1 MSDVLATLE
10 RAIARDPGDYR
21 AWHERAG
28 ILFAMGRMAD
38 ALASY
43 ERVIAIEPR
52 LAEPHDN
59 RGLVLQRMG
68 RFGEAIDSHGEA
80 IARNPRF
87 AVAYLRRAMALR
99 EFGRFE
105 EALADAEHAVALQP
119 RSAAA
124 LNARGIVRDDLGEP
138 GAAVQD
144 FEAALLLA
152 PGLVEA
158 HNNLGNALHGLGRHA
173 EAVAAFDQALAA
185 RPDYADAM
193 ANRALSLQELERFD
207 EAMAG
212 YDAALAVRPRFA
224 EARKRRAALHLLR
237 GDFRAGW
244 SDYDHAVRAARA
256 RQERARQETDGGVS
270 PVPWWEGQAL
280 QGKSILVSEPNGLGD
295 LIQYW
300 RFIPVLQAMGAS
312 VGVRAPSAM
321 RRLLEGGPWRP
332 RWVDEADDATGFDFQ
347 AHLWSIPRVLRT
359 EAATIPS
366 PTPYLRAEP
375 AVAARWSHLLEP
387 GKFHIGIHWQGKP
400 GRRIDA
406 GRSVPLAEFLPLA
419 RLPGVRLVS
428 LQRHVGLEQ
437 LRALPE
443 DMQVVDPG
451 PGFDAGPDAFVDTA
465 GLMAGLDLVVSS
477 DSAVAHLAGALGRP
491 AWVALKR
498 VPEWRWM
505 LDRPDTPWY
514 PTVRLFRQRR
524 PGDWPSVFTA
534 IAEAV
539 QGR

>member
-21 AWHERAG
+21 AWHERG
-28 ILFAMGRMAD
+28 GVLFAMGRMAD

-68 RFGEAIDSHGEA
+68 RFGEAIDSHGAA

-87 AVAYLRRAMALR
+87 GVAYLRRAMALR
-99 EFGRFE
+99 EFGRFD
-105 EALADAEHAVALQP
+105 EALADAERAVALQP

-124 LNARGIVRDDLGEP
+124 LNARGIVRDDLGELA
-138 GAAVQD
+138 AAVDD
-144 FEAALLLA
+144 FQAALQLS

-158 HNNLGNALHGLGRHA
+158 RNNLGNALHGLGRYG
-173 EAVAAFDQALAA
+173 EAMAAFDEAIAA
-185 RPDYADAM
+185 RPGYAEAL

-207 EAMAG
+207 DAMAG
-212 YDAALAVRPRFA
+212 YDAAIAARPRFA
-224 EARKRRAALHLLR
+224 EARKRRGALHLLR
-237 GDFRAGW
+237 GDFEAGW
-244 SDYDHAVRAARA
+244 TDYDHAVNAARA
-256 RQERARQETDGGVS
+256 REAAVDGT
-270 PVPWWEGQAL
+270 PATPWWEGQGL

-312 VGVRAPSAM
+312 VGVRAPAAM
-321 RRLLEGGPWRP
+321 RRLLGGSPWQP
-332 RWVDEADDATGFDFQ
+332 RWIDDGDDAADFDFQ
-347 AHLWSIPRVLRT
+347 AHLWSVPRILRMDAASIP
-359 EAATIPS
+359 AA
-366 PTPYLRAEP
+366 TPYLRPEP
-375 AVAARWSHLLEP
+375 AAAARWKHLLEP
-387 GKFHIGIHWQGKP
+387 GKLNIGINWQGKP
-400 GRRIDA
+400 GRKIDA
-406 GRSVPLAEFLPLA
+406 GRSIPLAEFLPLA
-419 RLPGVRLVS
+419 RVPGVRLVS
-428 LQRHVGLEQ
+428 LQRKVGLEQ

-443 DMQVVDPG
+443 GMRVVDPG

-514 PTVRLFRQRR
+514 PGMRLFRQPR
-524 PGDWPSVFTA
+524 PGDWRSVFMAMAGT
-534 IAEAV
+534 V
-539 QGR
+539 QRR